1 MTVCWNER
9 RGLGGG
15 GAYHGGGGACD
26 AATRHHI
33 YTFLCAYV
41 CNVLYCSRVLSSN
54 NSFCLGFHSIV
65 ALLLL
70 DRGSAENITIESV
83 DYTSTVSCTR
93 NPF

>member
-1 MTVCWNER
+1 M
-9 RGLGGG
+9 GGG
-15 GAYHGGGGACD
+15 GP
-26 AATRHHI
+26 ATRRRGTI
-33 YTFLCAYV
+33 YTHFFVHMYV
-41 CNVLYCSRVLSSN
+41 MFCIVAGFSQVIIV
-54 NSFCLGFHSIV
+54 FCLGFHSIV